1 MIRRSSNLETPK
13 FAGWL
18 ARLRTGDA
26 ATAAE
31 LVMRATPL
39 LRRVIRV
46 RLTQLRLVRVIDPL
60 DVCQATLAS
69 FFARLTVTW
78 PPAKSSDQLT
88 ALLVTMS
95 RNKIQDE
102 VRRHTAGCRDHRR
115 VRTTDVAD
123 RLSQFAALDPS
134 PSKQLARLELC
145 QQALGR
151 LSSEERRLLEERLS
165 GRSWSAIAAD
175 CRLSAELVRQKLN
188 RAVKRVRRQLL
199 EEAREAGY

>member
-1 MIRRSSNLETPK
+1 MFRRPSNFDAAR

-31 LVMRATPL
+31 LVTRATPL
-39 LRRVIRV
+39 LRRVIRA
-46 RLTQLRLVRVIDPL
+46 RLTQLRLIRVIDPL

-69 FFARLTVTW
+69 FFARLTVSW
-78 PPAKSSDQLT
+78 PPAKSADQLT
-88 ALLVTMS
+88 ALLVTMA

-115 VRTTDVAD
+115 LRTTDPAD
-123 RLSQFAALDPS
+123 RMSQFAALDPS
-134 PSKQLARLELC
+134 PSNQVARIELY

-151 LSSEERRLLEERLS
+151 LTTEERHLLEERLS

-199 EEAREAGY
+199 AEARENGG